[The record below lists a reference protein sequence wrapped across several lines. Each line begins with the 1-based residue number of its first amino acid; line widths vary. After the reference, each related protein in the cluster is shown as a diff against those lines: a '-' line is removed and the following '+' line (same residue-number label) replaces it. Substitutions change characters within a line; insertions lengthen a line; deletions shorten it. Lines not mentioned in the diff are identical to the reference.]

1 VGPLIRDALAMM
13 SARGLNC
20 IFVDVVLV
28 QIGVGVVLVVVV
40 EELSGYLSVDLGLLM
55 LAAVEHGFGASDLIV
70 RAHHRTCVPFLP
82 PHFSSSTSLGISRL
96 PHSVLTIS

>member
-1 VGPLIRDALAMM
+1 MM

-55 LAAVEHGFGASDLIV
+55 LAAIRKHV
-70 RAHHRTCVPFLP
+70 RNSCLRHVCIIQRD
-82 PHFSSSTSLGISRL
+82 
-96 PHSVLTIS
+96 

>member
-1 VGPLIRDALAMM
+1 MM

-55 LAAVEHGFGASDLIV
+55 LAAIQRHV
-70 RAHHRTCVPFLP
+70 RNSCLRHVWIIQRD
-82 PHFSSSTSLGISRL
+82 
-96 PHSVLTIS
+96 